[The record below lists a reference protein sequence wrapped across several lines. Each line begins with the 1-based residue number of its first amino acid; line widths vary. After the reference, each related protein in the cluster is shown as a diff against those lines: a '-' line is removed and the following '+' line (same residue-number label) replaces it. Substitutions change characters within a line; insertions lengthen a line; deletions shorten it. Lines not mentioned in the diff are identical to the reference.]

1 MSAVLDAARAFARLG
16 WPVLPVQAGGKLPLT
31 KHGVKDA
38 STDDVRIGQWWR
50 KWPDANV
57 AIATGAPGPTVLDV
71 DDLEAAGPMLGE
83 LERTG
88 APQVATPRGRHFYFA
103 GQAAG
108 TVGLGY
114 GELRGRGSYVVCP
127 PSIHPSGKE
136 YVWLGEPNGPLP
148 PAPGQVAADRKG
160 KGAGV
165 REPVERVPH
174 GQRHEHLT
182 DLAVR
187 LVRSGVL
194 EVPAIERALKAE
206 YDAVCVRAPLAL
218 PQYFTKIAKWAAS
231 SDIAERERE
240 RKAAQEP
247 PELEPEAKGKSKSKS
262 KRQLPYPPARDA
274 PLADLRRFVRVAA
287 GLPDVIRVE
296 EVTRFGSD
304 LDDALHI
311 RLSNGVVVKFKRQ
324 GDITLARVWQSAW
337 TGGTAGVAQARYLSA
352 AELGDVF
359 WALCV
364 VSNTT
369 ATQRFEDDLQELVDD
384 LIGMA
389 ETLRGTLGQVE
400 ARYTLLGLLLQRPK
414 YDARRQER
422 DTYPPTLVVDEQT
435 GARYLRGG
443 ELMSLAHYRKLG
455 VTTGQFAGRMRM
467 IGLERRNVQAHGA
480 GGHRRQVLYELPAD
494 EAPE

>member
-1 MSAVLDAARAFARLG
+1 M
-16 WPVLPVQAGGKLPLT
+16 LPVQAGGKLPLT

-57 AIATGAPGPTVLDV
+57 AIATGAPGPTVLDI
-71 DDLEAAGPMLGE
+71 DDLDAAGVTEVLNAVPDD
-83 LERTG
+83 
-88 APQVATPRGRHFYFA
+88 APQVATPRGRHVYYA

-108 TVGLGY
+108 TVALGY
-114 GELRGRGSYVVCP
+114 GELRGVGSYVVCP

-136 YVWLGEPNGPLP
+136 YVWLVEPNGPLA
-148 PAPGQVAADRKG
+148 PAPGELAADRKG
-160 KGAGV
+160 KGAGI
-165 REPVERVPH
+165 RDPVERVPH

-231 SDIAERERE
+231 SDIATRERE

-247 PELEPEAKGKSKSKS
+247 PELEAEAETKGKSKSKA

-274 PLADLRRFVRVAA
+274 PLADLRAFVRRAM
-287 GLPDVIRVE
+287 GLPDVIRVD
-296 EVTRFGSD
+296 EVVRYGSRTRD
-304 LDDALHI
+304 PVVVK
-311 RLSNGVVVKFKRQ
+311 LSNGVRVKFDSQ
-324 GDITLARVWQSAW
+324 GDVTAPRVWRDTVSAE
-337 TGGTAGVAQARYLSA
+337 TAGIGKPPTYTG
-352 AELGDVF
+352 AELGDVL

-364 VSNTT
+364 LSTTT
-369 ATQRFEDDLQELVDD
+369 AEQREEDDLQELVDE
-384 LIGMA
+384 LVAMA
-389 ETLRGTLGQVE
+389 ETVRGALDEVE
-400 ARYTLLGLLLQRPK
+400 ARHTLLGVLLGRPK

-422 DTYPPTLVVDEQT
+422 DTYPPTLVVDMRT
-435 GARYLRGG
+435 GTRYLRAG
-443 ELMSLAHYRKLG
+443 ELLSLAHYRKLG
-455 VTTGQFAGRMRM
+455 ITTAQFPGRMRT
-467 IGLERRNVQAHGA
+467 IGLERRVVQSHGEA
-480 GGHRRQVLYELPAD
+480 GHRRQVLYELPTE